1 MYIFIDNIILTAQF
15 KIRPARI
22 KFAPFQL
29 YDSSNIVA
37 RGANA
42 NVPNPEPHTAMPVAK
57 DLLVSK

>member
-1 MYIFIDNIILTAQF
+1 M
-15 KIRPARI
+15 RPARI

-29 YDSSNIVA
+29 YASNNIVA

-42 NVPNPEPHTAMPVAK
+42 NVPNPEPHTAIPVAN